1 MAMLDDGKVLY
12 AHRGDDWV
20 LRVQG
25 PLRYTNASAFNHFL
39 DELFDQR
46 HPASVCVDLNAT
58 TAIDSTGIGLLA
70 KIANSLE
77 RAGQGQPIVFSDN
90 PDINELL
97 TSVCLDDVCRIVP
110 GQASLGAGAEYPGE
124 PIPPANPSER
134 ELART
139 ITDAHRLLCDLSES
153 NRAQFQSVVEA
164 FEREAGVTP
173 TRPGNGRS
181 T

>member
-1 MAMLDDGKVLY
+1 MATLDDGQVLY

-25 PLRYTNASAFNHFL
+25 PLRYTNANAVDRFL
-39 DELFDQR
+39 DDLFAEQ
-46 HPASVCVDLNAT
+46 HPASVCVDLNDA

-70 KIANSLE
+70 KIANGME
-77 RAGQGQPIVFSDN
+77 RAGHGRPIVFSEN
-90 PDINELL
+90 PEINELL

-110 GQASLGAGAEYPGE
+110 GLPPTGEPAE
-124 PIPPANPSER
+124 PIPATTPSES

-139 ITDAHRLLCDLSES
+139 ITDAHRLLCSLSES

-164 FEREAGVTP
+164 FEREAGP
-173 TRPGNGRS
+173 PPRSGNGRA